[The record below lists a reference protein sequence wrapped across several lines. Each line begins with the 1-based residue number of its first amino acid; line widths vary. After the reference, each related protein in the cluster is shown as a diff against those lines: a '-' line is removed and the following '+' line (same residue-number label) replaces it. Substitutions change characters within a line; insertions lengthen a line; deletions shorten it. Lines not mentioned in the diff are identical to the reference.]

1 MRKIILA
8 SGSKFRRNQLES
20 LHLYFMQQVTDI
32 DETRYQGETA
42 MKLAARLSREKAQA
56 VSDQEAL
63 IIGSDQTIDCNGII
77 LGKPFTVEKA
87 RSLLREISGQLL
99 TVYSGIC
106 VLDRHYDQLY
116 EKVEI
121 TKVQLRSFS
130 HLMIDA
136 YLAKEPE
143 AIHCAG
149 GIKSEGLGKILIS
162 SMYSNDPHAIIGL
175 PLYFLID
182 ALLALGVKLL

>member
-20 LHLYFMQQVTDI
+20 LHLCFMQQVVDI

-42 MKLAARLSREKAQA
+42 MELAARLSREKAQA
-56 VSDQEAL
+56 VSDQESL

-77 LGKPFTVEKA
+77 LGKPLTVEKA

-99 TVYSGIC
+99 MVYSGIC
-106 VLDRHYDQLY
+106 VLDRRYDRLY

-130 HLMIDA
+130 DLMIDV

-182 ALLALGVKLL
+182 ALFALGVKLL

>member
-1 MRKIILA
+1 MRKIILS
-8 SGSKFRRNQLES
+8 SGSKFRRKQLES
-20 LHLYFMQQVTDI
+20 LHLPFIQQAADI

-42 MKLAARLSREKAQA
+42 MELAARLSRGKAQ
-56 VSDQEAL
+56 VVKDQEAV
-63 IIGSDQTIDCNGII
+63 IIGSDQTIDCNGVI
-77 LGKPFTVEKA
+77 LGKPCTVEKA
-87 RSLLREISGQLL
+87 RSLLREISGQSLM
-99 TVYSGIC
+99 VYSGIC
-106 VLDRHYDQLY
+106 VLDRRYDRLY

-130 HLMIDA
+130 QLTVDA

-143 AIHCAG
+143 AIYCTG

-162 SMYSNDPHAIIGL
+162 SMCSNDPHAIIGL

-182 ALLALGVKLL
+182 ALFALGVKLL